1 MTEQEMIRHLHSA
14 IEHAAPDAVGDVLPL
29 RCAERNGGYDT
40 TGTPGKKPQDAPHG
54 AVAGCRVPC
63 ADNRRGGMQ
72 YTQSHLVRSIIS
84 VDVKPQCGIEAKR

>member
-40 TGTPGKKPQDAPHG
+40 TGTPGK
-54 AVAGCRVPC
+54 
-63 ADNRRGGMQ
+63 NRRTRRMAPWLAAACLALIIAGEAC
-72 YTQSHLVRSIIS
+72 SIRSPIW
-84 VDVKPQCGIEAKR
+84 CGALFPWM